1 MILTILGRIP
11 SKKNSRIN
19 TRSGRSFP
27 SSKYTAWHKDA
38 SLQIMGAKPQSQKDF
53 VLTFYMPDNRRCDLT
68 NKAES
73 VMDLLVDCG
82 LLEDDCWQVTGK
94 IRLECGGID
103 KINPRVEIE
112 YNLEL

>member
-1 MILTILGRIP
+1 MITILGRIP

-38 SLQIMGAKPQSQKDF
+38 SKQLSIYKEKYIRSFCPIELKF
-53 VLTFYMPDNRRCDLT
+53 WFPDARRCDLT

-73 VMDLLVDCG
+73 VMDLLVDNG
-82 LLEDDCWQVTGK
+82 FLEDDCWQITGPV
-94 IRLECGGID
+94 ILVPGGVC
-103 KINPRVEIE
+103 KENPRVEISI
-112 YNLEL
+112 